1 LVEKE
6 QMNHF
11 FRALKHPIRREMI
24 FKLSEEE
31 FMSFSNLMRA
41 TKLIDTGT
49 FGFHLNV
56 LRTLVIQD
64 EEGRYC
70 LSDLGK
76 TAHQLLISIEKTKE
90 VNDLTETEK
99 KEINPL
105 LQISVEGTQEAE
117 KLTFGFWVNAKTKK
131 NAKKVIDFVQ
141 DKLKEVESIEPKPI
155 CEIQVGITPEGMTT
169 IGKEWLAELN
179 LADKKRY
186 INLLID
192 KLKFMKERE
201 LYD

>member
-1 LVEKE
+1 
-6 QMNHF
+6 
-11 FRALKHPIRREMI
+11 MI
-24 FKLSEEE
+24 FKLSQEE
-31 FMSFSNLMRA
+31 FMSFSDLMRA
-41 TKLIDTGT
+41 TRLIDTGT

-56 LRTLVIQD
+56 LRNLVIQD

-117 KLTFGFWVNAKTKK
+117 KLTFGFWVNTKTKK
-131 NAKKVIDFVQ
+131 NAKKVIDFVK

-169 IGKEWLAELN
+169 IGKEWLTELN
-179 LADKKRY
+179 LIEKKKY
-186 INLLID
+186 TDILID

-201 LYD
+201 LLD